1 MNWKTQ
7 AAYLFSQIHF
17 YNEKRGPGT
26 EKKNHIGQCKQCSKK
41 PCTSS
46 AALCEAIAKWLTCGN
61 NFSQNKLK
69 VYSGFSAR
77 TWLRLSSKTRDQQ
90 STSSVAQAR
99 SLSSMFSL
107 ATKKTWWGR
116 NYLVWG
122 HNALEPESWKESLS
136 WLTPYLDSLKCFQIL
151 NEGIAH
157 LFNSS
162 YFF

>member
-1 MNWKTQ
+1 MKWKTQ

-26 EKKNHIGQCKQCSKK
+26 EKKRIGQCKQCSNKA
-41 PCTSS
+41 CTSS

-77 TWLRLSSKTRDQQ
+77 TRLRLSSKTRDQQ

-99 SLSSMFSL
+99 GLSSLFSL
-107 ATKKTWWGR
+107 ATRKPD
-116 NYLVWG
+116 
-122 HNALEPESWKESLS
+122 E
-136 WLTPYLDSLKCFQIL
+136 
-151 NEGIAH
+151 EGIIWYEVTMPLSLRAKR
-157 LFNSS
+157 NP
-162 YFF
+162 